1 MSTNALIKSH
11 LESAI
16 KINPHFS
23 QAHYELA
30 KIFLEEQ
37 NITLAIKS
45 LKKAIN
51 SGLEESI
58 ATEKKGKSL
67 LKQRQ
72 FPQAKRHMFKM
83 GLSKYNTS
91 TYFSE
96 LAQIYLDSHDIE
108 NAKKYALHSL
118 KEYCNQPKAMYI
130 LGRIHTSKNKWK
142 KAAEWLEKS
151 LVLDFKNASTHISL
165 ALVKQRQKKPK
176 EAIHHYLI
184 AKDLDQCISSIS
196 LNKLSKKYPEL

>member
-1 MSTNALIKSH
+1 MSNALIKSH

-16 KINPHFS
+16 KSNSHFS

-37 NITLAIKS
+37 NIIFAIKS
-45 LKKAIN
+45 LKNAIN
-51 SGLEESI
+51 SGLEKSLMSD
-58 ATEKKGKSL
+58 KKGKSL

-72 FPQAKRHMFKM
+72 FSQAKRHMFKM

-91 TYFSE
+91 IYFSR
-96 LAQIYLDSHDIE
+96 LAQIYLDSHDFK

-118 KEYCNQPKAMYI
+118 EEYANQPTAMHI
-130 LGRIHTSKNKWK
+130 LGCIYASNYKWK
-142 KAAEWLEKS
+142 KAAEWFTKS
-151 LVLDFKNASTHISL
+151 LDLDFKNATTHLSL
-165 ALVKQRQKKPK
+165 AHVKQKQKKQK
-176 EAIHHYLI
+176 DASHHYLI

-196 LNKLSKKYPEL
+196 LHKLYKKYPEL

>member
-1 MSTNALIKSH
+1 MSSALIKSH

-16 KINPHFS
+16 KSNSHFS

-37 NITLAIKS
+37 NITSAIKS
-45 LKKAIN
+45 LKNAIN
-51 SGLEESI
+51 SGLEKSLVSEI
-58 ATEKKGKSL
+58 RGKYL

-72 FPQAKRHMFKM
+72 FSQVKRHMFKM

-91 TYFSE
+91 IYLSE
-96 LAQIYLDSHDIE
+96 LSQIYLDSHNFE

-118 KEYCNQPKAMYI
+118 KEYPNQPTAMHI
-130 LGRIHTSKNKWK
+130 LGCIHASKNKWGK
-142 KAAEWLEKS
+142 SSEYFTKS
-151 LVLDFKNASTHISL
+151 LEFDFKNPTTHLSL
-165 ALVKQRQKKPK
+165 AHVKQKQKKPK

-196 LNKLSKKYPEL
+196 LDKLSKKYPEL